1 MVLSSMTTPHTAP
14 APLRGL
20 PTLEILPLALLVLHE
35 NHDRQRT
42 LPLVDKLRAQ
52 GILRNPPVVM
62 PLTDGTG
69 RYMVLDGANRVTA
82 LQEMEFPHIV
92 VQVVDHDGPNI
103 QLETW
108 NHVVW
113 GMQADELLTKIRE
126 VAGLKLRPVERG
138 ANKREEMGRL
148 PVEIQLATGQTYLT
162 STTKAGLHLA
172 AYLHG
177 IVDTYKDI
185 SFLDRTMQADVD
197 YFKEVYSD
205 LTALFVY
212 PRFEI
217 KFVLDLAGQGH
228 ILPAGLTRFTVSP
241 RALHLNY
248 PLHELSSG
256 KPLAYKMAYLT
267 HWVQER
273 IKNKNVRYY
282 AEATFLYDE

>member
-1 MVLSSMTTPHTAP
+1 MTTTPQ
-14 APLRGL
+14 L
-20 PTLEILPLALLVLHE
+20 PKLEILPLSLLVLHE
-35 NHDRQRT
+35 EHDRQRT
-42 LPLVDKLRAQ
+42 LPLVDRLRMQ
-52 GILRNPPVVM
+52 GILLNPPIVM
-62 PLTDGTG
+62 PLLDGTG

-82 LQEMEFPHIV
+82 LREMEFPHIV
-92 VQVVDHDGPNI
+92 VQVVEHNDPKV

-113 GMQADELLTKIRE
+113 GMDAPELLTKIRE
-126 VAGLKLRPVERG
+126 VAGLKLRSIERG
-138 ANKREEMGRL
+138 SNQREELDCL
-148 PVEIQLATGQTYLT
+148 PVEIQIADKQTWLT
-162 STTKAGLHLA
+162 CTTKEGIRLA

-177 IVDTYKDI
+177 IVDAYKDK
-185 SFLDRTMQADVD
+185 SFLDRTMQTDVD
-197 YFKEVYSD
+197 YFKDVYAD
-205 LTALFVY
+205 LTALFIY
-212 PRFEI
+212 PKIEI

-256 KPLAYKMAYLT
+256 KPLEYKMAYLH